1 MLSFSNYYHI
11 TNCLRGKT
19 ISLASRGEDVY
30 LMVGSVVCH
39 IRDGGGSG
47 LGGAKGFPFLNHTAE
62 GSLNLG
68 EIQD

>member
-1 MLSFSNYYHI
+1 MFRQCTLP
-11 TNCLRGKT
+11 
-19 ISLASRGEDVY
+19 SRGEDVY

-68 EIQD
+68 EIQDWSLEEIV